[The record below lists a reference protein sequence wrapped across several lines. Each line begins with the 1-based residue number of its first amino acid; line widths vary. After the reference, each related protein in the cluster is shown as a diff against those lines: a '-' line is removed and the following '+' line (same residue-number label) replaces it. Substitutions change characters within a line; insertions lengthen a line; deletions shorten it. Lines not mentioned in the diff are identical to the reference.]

1 MLQYATVGGSESAA
15 PELGQ
20 LNTARVRLGM
30 PDGAWCPDARARAH
44 ARGCSG
50 AMVHA
55 SARRSRSLT
64 ASLSVCQDSPREGS
78 IEAVRGNEWALVR
91 FRQVAAGQSPPSKYP
106 TQRSTHF
113 SIFIQEK
120 KTPLREKSAL
130 VSFCCSFEAVKKIE
144 CSFHFTFT
152 VLLRLTLVHVGFAF
166 NTVLTLQRTI
176 ASGAYKI
183 YLCSVFR
190 EENFP

>member
-120 KTPLREKSAL
+120 KNATTGEVGAGQFFFAAPLK
-130 VSFCCSFEAVKKIE
+130 AVFSSTKNVLFQKKDF
-144 CSFHFTFT
+144 SSH
-152 VLLRLTLVHVGFAF
+152 
-166 NTVLTLQRTI
+166 
-176 ASGAYKI
+176 
-183 YLCSVFR
+183 
-190 EENFP
+190 

>member
-1 MLQYATVGGSESAA
+1 MLQYATVGSSESAA

-120 KTPLREKSAL
+120 KRHYGRS
-130 VSFCCSFEAVKKIE
+130 
-144 CSFHFTFT
+144 
-152 VLLRLTLVHVGFAF
+152 R
-166 NTVLTLQRTI
+166 RW
-176 ASGAYKI
+176 
-183 YLCSVFR
+183 SVFAAPLKLWKNR
-190 EENFP
+190 VLIPFYFYRAFAIDPRSCRLRFQHCANTTAHNSQWSL